1 MKKPNVKEEL
11 KKSKGFIDEFKT
23 FIKRGNVLDLAVGVI
38 IGGAFGKIVSSLVDD
53 IIMPVVGV
61 IIGGH
66 DFSNLSIKVGNASI
80 MYGSFI
86 QNIIDFLI
94 IAFCVFVF
102 VKLINKFLVKE
113 HKEEVKKEEIKKSE
127 EVLLLEE
134 IRDLLKKNN
143 KKK

>member
-1 MKKPNVKEEL
+1 MSVIVLLFKLPVEAVAVCSVSFAASKVPEAIFWAEL
-11 KKSKGFIDEFKT
+11 LS
-23 FIKRGNVLDLAVGVI
+23 
-38 IGGAFGKIVSSLVDD
+38 KIVSSLVDD